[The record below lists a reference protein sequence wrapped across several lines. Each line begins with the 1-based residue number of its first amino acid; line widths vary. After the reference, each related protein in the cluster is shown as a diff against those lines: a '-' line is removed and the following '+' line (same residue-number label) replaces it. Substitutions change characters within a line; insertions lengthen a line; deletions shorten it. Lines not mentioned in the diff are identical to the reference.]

1 MRSLIR
7 SQEGLLTAVS
17 CMTEVV
23 EVGRAHGIDLPGD
36 TVTKLTEFIQKMPE
50 GYQSDA
56 GESGGFLSAGQ
67 KQLISFARAIL
78 SDPQVLVMDEATSSV
93 DTETERVIQQ
103 GLHRVLEGRIAFI
116 IAHRLST
123 IRNATRIIVIDHG
136 SIIEEGSHETL
147 MKQRGHYYEL
157 YRQQSR
163 QEASR
168 QLG

>member
-1 MRSLIR
+1 MCIR
-7 SQEGLLTAVS
+7 DS
-17 CMTEVV
+17 
-23 EVGRAHGIDLPGD
+23 
-36 TVTKLTEFIQKMPE
+36 
-50 GYQSDA
+50 YQSDA
-56 GESGGFLSAGQ
+56 GESGGLLSAGQ

-93 DTETERVIQQ
+93 DTETEQVIQH
-103 GLHRVLEGRIAFI
+103 GLRRVLEGRIAFI

-147 MKQRGHYYEL
+147 MTQRGHYYEL